1 MKRTPSGKRQKAYRT
16 LAIIG
21 NGFDIAHNYA
31 TLYRSF
37 VDATSSESL
46 DIFKEYCDKDENI
59 TTWYSFEENIN
70 QLTQELFFQSMS
82 EDHDYEIVRQDRSR
96 LRDVFADIH
105 NLLICYLR
113 QETESKPVI
122 RLPSVKKYL
131 KRKTMAISFNYTKVA
146 AAYSCDVF
154 YAHGSLSENDIL
166 LGYDYRDE
174 ACLAEYEDMRWGK
187 NICREAL
194 AFRRYLK
201 SELCLLPNSKEY
213 GERIAGLE
221 SYQHYEN
228 SGRGLDE
235 EVESF
240 IPHYQFVDQFLKN
253 YRKQNGIPNI
263 NYSKID
269 TLVVLGHGIEADRVL
284 LERIIKKCTHLKKV
298 VIFRYAGESD
308 DSFNSKANFF
318 RPYCKRIRSIM
329 YR

>member
-1 MKRTPSGKRQKAYRT
+1 MKRTPSGKRKKTYRT

-37 VDATSSESL
+37 VDVTSSESL
-46 DIFKEYCDKDENI
+46 DIFKEYCDKDDTI

-70 QLTQELFFQSMS
+70 QLTQELFLQSMS

-96 LRDVFADIH
+96 LRDAFADIH
-105 NLLICYLR
+105 NLLIRYLR

-146 AAYSCDVF
+146 AAYACDVF

-201 SELCLLPNSKEY
+201 YDLHLLPDSAEHS
-213 GERIAGLE
+213 ERIAGLE
-221 SYQHYEN
+221 AYQHYEN
-228 SGRGLDE
+228 SGRGIDD

-269 TLVVLGHGIEADRVL
+269 TLVVLGHGIEADRVF